1 MRWLFLL
8 LLLLNAAFFIWQYN
22 RQPQPL
28 VTAPPPVDSTTKT
41 LTLLSEAAPAA
52 TPTEICYAIGPF
64 STTEDARRANVKL
77 AEQNIQTQ
85 QRTDETSQPPVF
97 WLDTKGQPLPDGI
110 WQELTREF
118 SGLGKQAC
126 P

>member
-8 LLLLNAAFFIWQYN
+8 LLLLNTAFFIWQYN
-22 RQPQPL
+22 RQPL

-52 TPTEICYAIGPF
+52 TPTETCYAIGPF
-64 STTEDARRANVKL
+64 STTEDARRASVKL

-85 QRTDETSQPPVF
+85 QRTDETSQTPVF
-97 WLDTKGQPLPDGI
+97 WLDIKGQPLPDGI
-110 WQELTREF
+110 WQELTQEF
-118 SGLGKQAC
+118 SGLVKQAC
-126 P
+126 S

>member
-28 VTAPPPVDSTTKT
+28 AIAPPPADRTIKT
-41 LTLLSEAAPAA
+41 LTLLSEAAPASIPA
-52 TPTEICYAIGPF
+52 ETCYAIGPF
-64 STTEDARRANVKL
+64 STAEDAQRASAKL

-97 WLDTKGQPLPDGI
+97 WLDSKGQPLPDGI

-118 SGLGKQAC
+118 SGLDKQAC